1 MIELE
6 SIYVWTSGMRLSYK
20 ELSSSAQNFA
30 KLTGVTVKEF
40 GLMLD
45 EIREDYCRWEDS
57 KSPVGRHSNFGGLED
72 KLLCLLIY
80 YRTYITHTFLGYL
93 FGVHNSNVC
102 RMFKVLEPMVAK
114 RLGIKKDRR
123 LNQDQVMA
131 ILSDV
136 TEINTQRP
144 KYQQK
149 HYYSGKKKRH
159 TLKSEISILENGRI
173 INVSKVYRG
182 RVHDFAIRKK
192 QKSLPT
198 NAVKIVDSGY
208 QGLQKIASNVW
219 LPFKRSKKRPLSSE
233 QKQHNKA
240 LAQLR
245 VKIEHK
251 IAQFKTFKILADK
264 YRNFQKKLNLRLNII
279 AGIVN
284 IRHGF

>member
-1 MIELE
+1 MTLTYNSLSQHSKNFQDLTGLTLKEFSLMIEKVRPDYLHYE
-6 SIYVWTSGMRLSYK
+6 RKKQVSGRPSG
-20 ELSSSAQNFA
+20 FA
-30 KLTGVTVKEF
+30 
-40 GLMLD
+40 
-45 EIREDYCRWEDS
+45 
-57 KSPVGRHSNFGGLED
+57 NLED

-93 FGVHNSNVC
+93 FGLHNSNVC

-114 RLGIKKDRR
+114 RVGIKKDRT
-123 LNQDQVMA
+123 LNPEQVMT

-144 KYQQK
+144 SYEQK
-149 HYYSGKKKRH
+149 QYYSGKKKRH

-182 RVHDFAIRKK
+182 KTHDFAIRKK
-192 QKSLPT
+192 QKPLPT
-198 NAVKIVDSGY
+198 KAVKIVDSGY

-219 LPFKRSKKRPLSSE
+219 LPFKKTKKRTLSVE

-245 VKIEHK
+245 AKIEHK
-251 IAQFKTFKILADK
+251 IAQFKTFKILAEK

-279 AGIVN
+279 AGLVN
-284 IRHGF
+284 MKHGF